1 MQPIF
6 TGTQVRG
13 AEAPWLEAGHGPA
26 LMRQAAWGLA
36 HRTRQLLQ
44 QRGPVY
50 GSRAVGLIGKG
61 NNGGDTLWA
70 LSFLADRGVSIAAV
84 AINVTADQFHP
95 EGLAAFQ
102 RAGGRLVSK
111 IDAATDVVV
120 DGVFGTGFHASF
132 DLPGFLTD
140 HDLAIPQTAAIIA
153 CDVPSGLMAD
163 TGDIPGNALR
173 ADVTVTFGAPKLG
186 LFVGEGGQHSGDV
199 FVVDIGLGAELA
211 AVQDP
216 WWMADEPDVRAGFGP
231 PRWDAHKYSRGVL
244 SVVAGSPQY
253 PGAAVLVV
261 NAVAATGVGY
271 ISLVAQRPRDNSVA
285 DQVLAAHPQVVIEA
299 QVAQKATAVVI
310 GPGFGNTADERD
322 DFTAA
327 LQVAQRQQLPVLVD
341 ASGLDLLDEDMLAQT
356 VAAMVLTPH
365 IGEMQRL
372 TKRLAP
378 DLQEQHPVA
387 QAAAFAQRFGVWIVL
402 KSADTYVLSPGTLRS
417 VHPAKT
423 SELATA
429 GTGDTLAG
437 ILGAGI
443 ASLDATDDDFHQ
455 QLFTVLASGV
465 RLHSLAG
472 ELAAADGGI
481 VVSSLQDD
489 IREAKRQAMASS

>member
-1 MQPIF
+1 MQPVF

-13 AEAPWLEAGHGPA
+13 AEAPWLEAGHGPT

-36 HRTRQLLQ
+36 HHIRQLLHR
-44 QRGPVY
+44 RGAVY
-50 GSRAVGLIGKG
+50 GSRAIGLIGKG
-61 NNGGDTLWA
+61 NNGGDALLA

-84 AINVTADQFHP
+84 AINTTHDQFHP
-95 EGLAAFQ
+95 EALAAFQ
-102 RAGGRLVSK
+102 RAGGRIISTIGPTV
-111 IDAATDVVV
+111 DVVL
-120 DGVFGTGFHASF
+120 DGVFGTGFRGSF
-132 DLPGFLTD
+132 DLPGYLHD
-140 HDLAIPQTAAIIA
+140 HNLAIPDTAAVVA
-153 CDVPSGLMAD
+153 CDIPSGLMAD
-163 TGDIPGNALR
+163 TGNIPGNVLR

-186 LFVGEGGQHSGDV
+186 LLIGDGGQHSGEV
-199 FVVDIGLGAELA
+199 AVVDIGLGSELDG
-211 AVQDP
+211 VQDP
-216 WWMADEPDVRAGFGP
+216 WWIADESDIRAGYGT
-231 PRWDAHKYSRGVL
+231 PRWDVHKYSRGVL

-271 ISLVAQRPRDNSVA
+271 MSLVAQRPRDNKVA
-285 DQVLAAHPQVVIEA
+285 DQVLAAHPQVVVEA
-299 QVAQKATAVVI
+299 EVAPKASAVVI
-310 GPGFGNTADERD
+310 GPGLGSTADDQER
-322 DFTAA
+322 FSEA
-327 LQVAQRQQLPVLVD
+327 LQAAQRQQLPVLVD
-341 ASGLDLLDEDMLAQT
+341 ASGLDLLDEENLAET
-356 VAAMVLTPH
+356 YTAMVLTPH

-372 TKRLAP
+372 VKRLAP
-378 DLQEQHPVA
+378 ELQEATPVE
-387 QAAAFAQRFGVWIVL
+387 QASAFARRFGVWIVL
-402 KSADTYVLSPGTLRS
+402 KSADTYVVSPGTLRS

-443 ASLDATDDDFHQ
+443 AALDPARKDFHHE
-455 QLFTVLASGV
+455 LFTVLAAGV

-489 IREAKRQAMASS
+489 IRAAKRYAMASS